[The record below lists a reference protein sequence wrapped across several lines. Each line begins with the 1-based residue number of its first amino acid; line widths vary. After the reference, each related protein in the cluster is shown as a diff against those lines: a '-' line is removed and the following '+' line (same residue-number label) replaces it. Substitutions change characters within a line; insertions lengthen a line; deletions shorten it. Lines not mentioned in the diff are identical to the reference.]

1 MTSRDVSSYS
11 NSYNLII
18 LSLNY
23 FPRSCRLKRR
33 WSRTWWATQSTT
45 SSTSRRCKTP
55 SDSWVAD
62 FQVFSFFA
70 VLVFPLISTRW
81 VWSTIKHLY
90 CRLSLSS
97 AAVDRSQNRTQ
108 DGWEGNTNATSVLC
122 PFFFSCVFL
131 FCFWS
136 QTVHIKLVLPQVAQL
151 GITFQRGK
159 TVMMHLH

>member
-1 MTSRDVSSYS
+1 MTSRDVRSY
-11 NSYNLII
+11 SYNLII

-23 FPRSCRLKRR
+23 FSRSCRLKRR

-62 FQVFSFFA
+62 FHVFSFFA

-81 VWSTIKHLY
+81 VRSTIKHLY

-97 AAVDRSQNRTQ
+97 AAVDKSQKHQIHLGMLRIEPRTAGREAQ
-108 DGWEGNTNATSVLC
+108 TLPLC
-122 PFFFSCVFL
+122 YAPSFFHVCFCFVFDPKLCILSL
-131 FCFWS
+131 FCP
-136 QTVHIKLVLPQVAQL
+136 KL
-151 GITFQRGK
+151 
-159 TVMMHLH
+159 HS